1 MGKENHK
8 QLFNCKYY
16 CLFLFHT
23 REYGL
28 DDFASK
34 PEELQETLRICLQD
48 VADKLVEFG
57 QDNSEVVLFL
67 GATAGMRL
75 LMQNDPDVG
84 QLLFNLATEEIET
97 FDVWT
102 IVDNGVRTITE
113 EEEGIF
119 SWISSNH
126 NEGTVPQL

>member
-1 MGKENHK
+1 M
-8 QLFNCKYY
+8 
-16 CLFLFHT
+16 
-23 REYGL
+23 

-34 PEELQETLRICLQD
+34 PEELQGTLRICLQD

-57 QDNSEVVLFL
+57 QDDSEVVLFL

-84 QLLFNLATEEIET
+84 QLLFNLATEEIEK

-126 NEGTVPQL
+126 NEGTVAQI